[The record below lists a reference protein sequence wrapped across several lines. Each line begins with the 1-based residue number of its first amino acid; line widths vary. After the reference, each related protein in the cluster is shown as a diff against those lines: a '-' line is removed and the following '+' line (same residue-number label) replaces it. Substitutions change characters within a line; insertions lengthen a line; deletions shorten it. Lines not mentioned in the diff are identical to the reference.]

1 MERMGVC
8 VWGGVAGSK
17 DPGQLVGGSCV
28 YRKAAVGPSMCLRGT
43 LGESA
48 SVRWGEDVLLSEG
61 LGHCTGEAP
70 GLLRTER
77 CCPSAAA
84 TTRPL
89 SWHIMSPLYC
99 LL

>member
-1 MERMGVC
+1 MC
-8 VWGGVAGSK
+8 VWGGGAGSK
-17 DPGQLVGGSCV
+17 DPGHLVGGSCV

-48 SVRWGEDVLLSEG
+48 SVCWGEDVLLSEG
-61 LGHCTGEAP
+61 LGHRTEAP